1 MSHFNYEKDLKH
13 QEKAIDSVLR
23 CLKVCDQ
30 TLGGVLGSHTN
41 PELSVDS
48 LKIEDVQKE
57 NNIRISKDKQ
67 AKKINRK
74 IIDVMMETGTGK
86 TYTYMK
92 TMLKIK
98 EQFNVSKFI
107 IVVPS
112 RAIQSGTYYFLTDD
126 ALRQHI
132 KNDLEMPYQLHVEQ
146 VRAKSEKNDPRSVL
160 RNFINAR
167 SDKNDVHVLLIN
179 RGMLVSQTLQESSD
193 QPIFGSYDNFFQAL
207 NSIKPVLILDEP
219 HLFKD
224 TTKSFKKLIDDIA
237 PPLMIRYGATFE
249 DYHYLVY
256 QLNAIDAFNQDLVK
270 GVTVD
275 VINNEIKKTATIKLK
290 QLEAEQATFL
300 VDDEGKKQEI
310 ILNKGDSLKRLH
322 EHMPNLTIE
331 NVKKGVLLLNN
342 GAEFKVEA
350 NFGYFIF
357 ADETQRYML
366 RQAIK
371 NHFDYEEK
379 LRIRRSTEKNGRIKS
394 LSLFFIDNIAS
405 YRDDGLSE
413 HSLRAFLEQCIEEE
427 LKERI
432 KKLESE
438 LNKDQAYYDY
448 YNELNQL
455 LGKIP
460 QMHGGYFSKDNIN
473 KGSGE
478 KESEIDKQID
488 EILHNKAQLLSF
500 DNPRR
505 FIFSKWTLK
514 EGWDNPN
521 IFQICKMR
529 SSGSEISKIQEVG
542 RGLRLPVDEYG
553 NRIKRGIPHLI
564 YMVDQSEKDF
574 AQQLLNDFNREIGF
588 TLTQGEKIDNK
599 IIDKITKQ
607 YTDKSRDKVICEL
620 KEAKIINDEEH
631 ILHPL
636 TETTQLL
643 SKVYPDIQWGVK
655 ENKIINKSDEK
666 TSTVKIRKE
675 RYQQLR
681 HLWEKINQKA
691 IILYKLNKDEKQT
704 SNKDEKQ
711 TSEQAFEEM
720 FLDFLIYIYEEKQI
734 FKEKNITHDRTNLK
748 VNDNKRFMLEEEL
761 PNDSGH
767 IPHSILMSKRDFFT
781 RLAEKSKI
789 QRKTLENAFNKYS
802 EDSGNK
808 DLSHYF
814 HLETINEIC
823 KQFNDYLFYQSDKH
837 MTVNYQKIDVNCH
850 PTKFTDRNGQL
861 FDEIKSSDLGRFMD
875 DGDPS
880 ERFLFDKII
889 YDSEIES
896 KNIKQTIKEV
906 TVFTK
911 IPKSSI
917 KIPLPGGQSYSPD
930 FAYVINT
937 DSGKS
942 LFLIIESKGVNSA
955 NKLDEDEKKRIEYA
969 KKMFQDMRD
978 DGFKVVFKT
987 QFNKEQ
993 ITEIIKEALND
1004 A

>member
-1 MSHFNYEKDLKH
+1 MSHFNYEKNLEH
-13 QEKAIDSVLR
+13 QEKAIHSVLS
-23 CLKVCDQ
+23 CLRVYDQ

-48 LKIEDVQKE
+48 LKVQEIQEK
-57 NNIRISKDKQ
+57 NNIRIPKDKQ
-67 AKKINRK
+67 AKTIKHK

-112 RAIQSGTYYFLTDD
+112 RTIQSGTYYFLTDD

-132 KNDLEMPYQLHVEQ
+132 KNDLEMPFQLHVEQ
-146 VRAKSEKNDPRSVL
+146 VRAKNEKNDPRSAL

-179 RGMLVSQTLQESSD
+179 RGMLVSKTLEESSD
-193 QPIFGSYDNFFQAL
+193 QAILGSYDDFFQAL
-207 NSIKPVLILDEP
+207 HAVKPVLILDEP
-219 HLFKD
+219 HLFKED
-224 TTKSFKKLIDDIA
+224 SKTFKKLEKIN
-237 PPLMIRYGATFE
+237 PPLMIRYGATFKH
-249 DYHYLVY
+249 YHHLVY
-256 QLNAIDAFNQDLVK
+256 QLNAIDAFKQDLVK

-275 VINNEIKKTATIKLK
+275 VIDDEIKRTTTIKLK

-310 ILNKGDSLKRLH
+310 ILNTGDSLKRLH

-331 NVKKGVLLLNN
+331 NVKKGVLELDN
-342 GAEFKVEA
+342 GAKFKVKA
-350 NFGYFIF
+350 NFGHFIF

-366 RQAIK
+366 REAIK

-438 LNKDQAYYDY
+438 IHKDPTYYDY

-460 QMHGGYFSKDNIN
+460 QMHGGYFSKDNVN
-473 KGSGE
+473 KESDE
-478 KESEIDKQID
+478 KESEIEKQID

-529 SSGSEISKIQEVG
+529 SSGSEFSKIQEVG

-553 NRIKRGIPHLI
+553 NRVKHGIPHLI

-574 AQQLLNDFNREIGF
+574 VEQLLNDFNREIGF
-588 TLTQGEKIDNK
+588 TFTQGEKFDDE
-599 IIDKITKQ
+599 IITKITEQ
-607 YTDKSRDKVICEL
+607 YTDKSRDQVIRAL
-620 KEAKIINDEEH
+620 KEAGIIDDKKH

-636 TETTQLL
+636 VKTVKLL
-643 SKVYPDIQWGVK
+643 SKLYPDIEWGVK

-666 TSTVKIRKE
+666 NSTVKIRKGL
-675 RYQQLR
+675 YNDDLR

-691 IILYKLNKDEKQT
+691 IILYKLNKDEA
-704 SNKDEKQ
+704 Q
-711 TSEQAFEEM
+711 TSEEAFEKM
-720 FLDFLIYIYEEKQI
+720 FLDFLIYKKDQI
-734 FKEKNITHDRTNLK
+734 FKEKNITHERTNLT
-748 VNDNKRFMLEEEL
+748 VNDNEHFMLEAAL
-761 PNDSGH
+761 TNASAH
-767 IPHSILMSKRDFFT
+767 IPYSILMSKRDFFT

-789 QRKTLENAFNKYS
+789 QRHTLENAFNKYS
-802 EDSGNK
+802 ERLGNK

-814 HLETINEIC
+814 HLETINELC

-861 FDEIKSSDLGRFMD
+861 FDEIKSSDLGRFMG

-896 KNIKQTIKEV
+896 KNIKEAIKEV

-911 IPKSSI
+911 IPKNSI

-937 DSGKS
+937 DSGNS
-942 LFLIIESKGVNSA
+942 LFLIIESKGVDSE
-955 NKLDEDEKKRIEYA
+955 NKLDNDEKKKIAYA
-969 KKMFQDMRD
+969 KKMFQDMED

-987 QFNKEQ
+987 QFNKDQ
-993 ITEIIKEALND
+993 ITKIIKEALND